1 VRRLDAVR
9 RPPHPPGDHDL
20 VRGGTAKRCAGFRPQ
35 GQVRQPGA
43 DASPNS
49 GNAPC
54 IQSRGKSLVPKARSI
69 FQRFPH
75 KRRPRRPGGQ
85 GARGPGSFAGWVR
98 GWGAGGH
105 STRRWLSNTRE
116 GVPFRSSQKLFSGS
130 PPQEPSA
137 ARARPIR
144 PIDRQVHVP
153 AVGKFQIPRLDTK
166 VPAATAFDHV
176 ARADG
181 KSAGQTIC
189 LRAHGTSWNST
200 NRAINRRSMPQPKKL
215 FQIGAA
221 RAPNTVDICGKTV
234 KRGCYVHSHSTA
246 SGPASHRTLPA
257 NRKTHSE
264 TM

>member
-1 VRRLDAVR
+1 M
-9 RPPHPPGDHDL
+9 HPIAREKPGSESAIYL
-20 VRGGTAKRCAGFRPQ
+20 SALSTQKKTP
-35 GQVRQPGA
+35 
-43 DASPNS
+43 
-49 GNAPC
+49 APE
-54 IQSRGKSLVPKARSI
+54 
-69 FQRFPH
+69 
-75 KRRPRRPGGQ
+75 
-85 GARGPGSFAGWVR
+85 GARVFRRMGEGLG
-98 GWGAGGH
+98 GAGGH

-166 VPAATAFDHV
+166 VPAAATAFDHV

-189 LRAHGTSWNST
+189 SRAHGTSWNST
-200 NRAINRRSMPQPKKL
+200 NRAINRRSMPHPKKL

-221 RAPNTVDICGKTV
+221 RAPNTVDICGKTINEAV
-234 KRGCYVHSHSTA
+234 MST
-246 SGPASHRTLPA
+246 HILPRHDRPRIEPSRRIA
-257 NRKTHSE
+257 KLTRKQCDGRRC
-264 TM
+264 